1 MTSVQQFAIPSDR
14 PSVSNSKVLLGLK
27 PNWSHVEYITKRD
40 GTTQERDSVKILNQV
55 EWCTRGLNVDPLK
68 LVDAISRSLYTG
80 ISTKEINRVATVEAG
95 SLISLEEPY
104 WTFVAARFVIQELL
118 KVATN
123 GTLRYPHLR
132 EYLNIA
138 VAESRVN
145 PILVLPEQTSG
156 FDLDALDAA
165 LIPQNDF
172 QFDYLGVQT
181 LADRYLLRGTSGS
194 IIELPQHMMMRVAMG
209 LALAEPVK
217 DRTAAAIA
225 FYNEFSKLNYL
236 PSTPTLFNSGTV
248 FPQLSSCF
256 GTNTYDSLESIMSS
270 LSEHAQYSK
279 FSGGTSTSY
288 SALRASGSPIRST
301 GGKAKGPLPYAKLF
315 NDLLNA
321 FDQGGKRK
329 GVGAYYIEIW
339 HPSIFEV
346 LKARDPGGD
355 ARSRTHDA
363 FPATWIPDLF
373 MERVINHGTW
383 SLIDPAVE
391 PRLTETYGAEF
402 EELYT
407 KLEQEGKFVQQ
418 VDAETLWNQLLT
430 KIFQQ
435 GTFWPCF
442 KDEINIR
449 YGQRRSGVVHHSNLC
464 LTGDTKVTVI
474 RNGNMVEETL
484 EELVRDFKGVKVL
497 SYNTETKTT
506 EFKSVTNGAL
516 MSSSTKVMRIIAH
529 GTDSS
534 IRCTPEHK
542 VWTDNRGYV
551 EAQNLLHSD
560 RILMV
565 GDTVEPCLV
574 QYLPD
579 EEKVYDITVEGNHNF
594 FANGILVH
602 NCTEITLL
610 NNETESFV
618 CNLSSPNL
626 ANFKFEWIPGTN
638 RLKWNPDLEKT
649 VRTAVRGL
657 DNVIDIGFIPHE
669 NGRRFQENYRAVGL
683 GVMGWAVCL
692 TQHGID
698 FESAEHVRFAN
709 EVQKQISV
717 TAMDESANLAQ
728 ERGEFPKFAESDW
741 ALGVLPQDTV
751 RKRRIIEEFDLDL
764 FSTDAPFLENGLD
777 TLREKVKKGMRNSSL
792 MAIAPTATIANIA
805 GTSQCTEP
813 AWDLVQQKENLS
825 GTFDYVSPTFLYN
838 PSGLTIRAA
847 RDLDQIW
854 IVRAA
859 AARQLHIDQSQS
871 TNIYVDPNRM
881 SATEIGDYLDDIYV
895 SGYEYGMKTFYYCY
909 SQSGVMSSK
918 VVPTQ
923 PGPSE
928 HFDVES
934 DGPACFLRPGDPGFE
949 ECTSCQ

>member
-27 PNWSHVEYITKRD
+27 PNWSHVEYVTKRD
-40 GTTQERDSVKILNQV
+40 GTPQERDSIKILNQI
-55 EWCTRGLNVDPLK
+55 EWCTRGLNVNPLK

-172 QFDYLGVQT
+172 QFDYLGIQT

-256 GTNTYDSLESIMSS
+256 GTNTYDSLESIMGS

-288 SALRASGSPIRST
+288 SALRSSGSPIRST

-329 GVGAYYIEIW
+329 GVGAYYIEVW
-339 HPSIFEV
+339 HPNIFEV

-464 LTGDTKVTVI
+464 
-474 RNGNMVEETL
+474 
-484 EELVRDFKGVKVL
+484 
-497 SYNTETKTT
+497 
-506 EFKSVTNGAL
+506 
-516 MSSSTKVMRIIAH
+516 
-529 GTDSS
+529 
-534 IRCTPEHK
+534 
-542 VWTDNRGYV
+542 
-551 EAQNLLHSD
+551 
-560 RILMV
+560 
-565 GDTVEPCLV
+565 
-574 QYLPD
+574 
-579 EEKVYDITVEGNHNF
+579 
-594 FANGILVH
+594 
-602 NCTEITLL
+602 TEITLL

-638 RLKWNPDLEKT
+638 RLKWNPDLERT

-698 FESAEHVRFAN
+698 FESTEHVRFAN
-709 EVQKQISV
+709 EVQKQISI

-825 GTFDYVSPTFLYN
+825 GTFDYVAPTFLYN

-847 RDLDQIW
+847 RDIDQIW
-854 IVRAA
+854 IVCAA

-934 DGPACFLRPGDPGFE
+934 DGPACFLRPGDPGFD
-949 ECTSCQ
+949 ECEACQ

>member
-40 GTTQERDSVKILNQV
+40 GTTQERDSVKILNQI
-55 EWCTRGLNVDPLK
+55 EWCTRGLNVNPLK

-145 PILVLPEQTSG
+145 PILVQPEPISG
-156 FDLDALDAA
+156 FDLDVLDAA
-165 LIPQNDF
+165 LTPQNDF

-329 GVGAYYIEIW
+329 GVGAYYVEVW
-339 HPSIFEV
+339 HPNIFEV

-402 EELYT
+402 EDLYT
-407 KLEQEGKFVQQ
+407 KLEQEGKFIQQ

-449 YGQRRSGVVHHSNLC
+449 YGQRRSGVVHHSNL
-464 LTGDTKVTVI
+464 
-474 RNGNMVEETL
+474 
-484 EELVRDFKGVKVL
+484 
-497 SYNTETKTT
+497 
-506 EFKSVTNGAL
+506 
-516 MSSSTKVMRIIAH
+516 
-529 GTDSS
+529 
-534 IRCTPEHK
+534 
-542 VWTDNRGYV
+542 
-551 EAQNLLHSD
+551 
-560 RILMV
+560 
-565 GDTVEPCLV
+565 
-574 QYLPD
+574 
-579 EEKVYDITVEGNHNF
+579 
-594 FANGILVH
+594 
-602 NCTEITLL
+602 CTEITLL

-669 NGRRFQENYRAVGL
+669 NGHRFQENYRAVGL

-709 EVQKQISV
+709 EVQKQISI

-777 TLREKVKKGMRNSSL
+777 TLREKVKRGMRNSSL

-825 GTFDYVSPTFLYN
+825 GTFDYVAPTFLYN
-838 PSGLTIRAA
+838 PSGLTVRAA
-847 RDLDQIW
+847 RDIDQIW

-949 ECTSCQ
+949 DCASCQ